1 MDTMAETRTTIT
13 VRPDLADYRG
23 LLKVLNL
30 MEKESQVELKDDVYS
45 ISSWTAT
52 GIQQAGFAH
61 PYYPK
66 QARIVAETVRAA
78 RDRVPTVYVGG
89 SKKMPVTR
97 KITQGNPAPSAGQ
110 LLFGNEFGG
119 DRNAF
124 GNANAFPNGGF
135 RFPPRTSREGR
146 GNTGYWI
153 FPTLKAMQ
161 PEIKRKWFEAVNK
174 VLDNWAR
181 TP

>member
-1 MDTMAETRTTIT
+1 MAETRTTIT

-23 LLKVLNL
+23 LLKALSV

-45 ISSWTAT
+45 ISSWTAGAIKT
-52 GIQQAGFAH
+52 SGYVGARFPAQAA
-61 PYYPK
+61 
-66 QARIVAETVRAA
+66 IVVATVRPA

-89 SKKMPVTR
+89 GKGRVS
-97 KITQGNPAPSAGQ
+97 GGANAGQ

-153 FPTLKAMQ
+153 FPTLKSIQ
-161 PEIKRKWFEAVNK
+161 PEIKKRWFEACNK
-174 VLDNWAR
+174 VMDNWAR

>member
-1 MDTMAETRTTIT
+1 MDMAETRTSIT

-23 LLKVLNL
+23 LLKALSL
-30 MEKESQVELKDDVYS
+30 MDKEAQMGLKDNVQS
-45 ISSWTAT
+45 ISNWTAQN
-52 GIQQAGFAH
+52 IKQAAYSLS
-61 PYYPK
+61 PMPK
-66 QARIVAETVRAA
+66 QAAIVAETVRAA

-89 SKKMPVTR
+89 GKGRAS
-97 KITQGNPAPSAGQ
+97 GGANAGQ

-119 DRNAF
+119 DRNAW
-124 GNANAFPNGGF
+124 GNLSAFPNGGF

-161 PEIKRKWFEAVNK
+161 PEIKKRWFAAVND
-174 VLDNWAR
+174 VMDLWAR

>member
-1 MDTMAETRTTIT
+1 MVMADTRTSVT

-23 LLKVLNL
+23 LLKALNA
-30 MEKESQVELKDDVYS
+30 MDKEAQFQLKEEVTS
-45 ISSWTAT
+45 ISAWTAR
-52 GIQQAGFAH
+52 GIEQAGYAH
-61 PYYPK
+61 PIYPR
-66 QARIVAETVRAA
+66 QARIVAATVRAA
-78 RDRVPTVYVGG
+78 RDRVPTVYIGG
-89 SKKMPVTR
+89 GKGRVS
-97 KITQGNPAPSAGQ
+97 GGANAGQ

-135 RFPPRTSREGR
+135 RFPPRTAREGR

-161 PEIKRKWFEAVNK
+161 PEIKRKWFAAVNK
-174 VLDNWAR
+174 VMDNWAR
-181 TP
+181 YS

>member
-1 MDTMAETRTTIT
+1 MAETRQTIT
-13 VRPDLADYRG
+13 VRPDLSDYRG
-23 LLKVLNL
+23 LLKAISQ
-30 MEKESQVELKDDVYS
+30 MDKEAQLQLKDEVAS
-45 ISSWTAT
+45 ISAWTAQ

-61 PYYPK
+61 PVYPR
-66 QARIVAETVRAA
+66 QAAIVAQTVRAA

-89 SKKMPVTR
+89 GKGRVS
-97 KITQGNPAPSAGQ
+97 GGANAGQ

-124 GNANAFPNGGF
+124 GNQNVFPNGGY
-135 RFPPRTSREGR
+135 RFPARTSREGR

-161 PEIKRKWFEAVNK
+161 PEIKKRWFAAVNK
-174 VLDNWAR
+174 IMDNWAR
-181 TP
+181 ND